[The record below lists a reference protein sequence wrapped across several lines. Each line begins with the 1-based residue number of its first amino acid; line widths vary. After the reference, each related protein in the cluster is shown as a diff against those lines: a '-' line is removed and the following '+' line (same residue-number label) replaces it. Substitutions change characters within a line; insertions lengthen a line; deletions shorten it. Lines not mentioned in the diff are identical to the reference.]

1 MVFVKKKNDCGMA
14 AKWILGNKKGRRMEN
29 AARNKTE
36 RKHSEDIKG
45 IYSRCAAERRI
56 TGRFAKRFSGERPVS
71 LGFELTF
78 LSKFK

>member
-45 IYSRCAAERRI
+45 IRLKICRR
-56 TGRFAKRFSGERPVS
+56 AKNYGAIRQAV
-71 LGFELTF
+71 
-78 LSKFK
+78 